1 MWMHNKTSDWI
12 DTLTDEE
19 RRKYH
24 KVARRNVMDITDKLK
39 ERRGKILQE
48 RRQKM
53 VDKQEKEIQSM
64 EKKVQKKAELTL
76 KMWGS
81 LGINRSNGTSVNKD
95 RRQRKN

>member
-64 EKKVQKKAELTL
+64 ER
-76 KMWGS
+76 
-81 LGINRSNGTSVNKD
+81 RSR
-95 RRQRKN
+95 RRQSLR